1 MKLRTIA
8 LVTIFAMGPNL
19 AFAQAGGSMNGSSG
33 RSGMTNPETTTQQS
47 GQGNAMTTGQS
58 RGRST
63 GSDITTGSNV
73 PQDKPNLSNSPES
86 SDTSQRVK

>member
-8 LVTIFAMGPNL
+8 LVTVFAMGPTL
-19 AFAQAGGSMNGSSG
+19 AFAQAGGSMNSGSGNSP
-33 RSGMTNPETTTQQS
+33 GMTSPGMTSQRGHSEP
-47 GQGNAMTTGQS
+47 MTTGQA

-63 GSDITTGSNV
+63 GSDITTGSDV
-73 PQDKPNLSNSPES
+73 PRDKPNLSNSPES